1 MSDRGDRIVSVLE
14 DAFAALMAA
23 DPAAFRHKFRKMAAE
38 PFAFY
43 RGSACLFYADMAE
56 MPDEWAD
63 ERTSRIWIQGDLHA
77 QNFGTYMD
85 SEGTL
90 VFDVNDFDEAY
101 LGSFTWDIRRFAA
114 SMALLGWRKALP
126 DSVIGDLVRAY
137 VSSYV
142 RQVRSFAEH
151 PGDELFSLRLD
162 STEGVLHR
170 VLQRARLAT
179 RIGLLAEKTTI
190 ADYDRMFR
198 RDRDGIH
205 ELTPEMRA
213 LVEQAYG
220 SYLDTIPQGKRA
232 NSRTYTVKDVVGR
245 SGFGIG
251 SAGLHAYNI
260 LVEGRTQALEND
272 VVLSMK
278 QANVAAPSR
287 IVSDERIREYFT
299 DHGHR
304 TAVSQRA
311 LQAHADP
318 WLGHTQIEGV
328 GYVVAELSPYEADL
342 DWSDLTEP
350 ADMLPV
356 LDYLGRATAKM
367 HCVADEDSAQ
377 TLVDFQCEEAI
388 AAAIGSRE
396 EAFATRSSSSRSTMP
411 GRPARTIGCSW
422 TRSATAESRAWAPP
436 PSHHTLASGAK
447 STVRM

>member
-1 MSDRGDRIVSVLE
+1 
-14 DAFAALMAA
+14 
-23 DPAAFRHKFRKMAAE
+23 
-38 PFAFY
+38 
-43 RGSACLFYADMAE
+43 
-56 MPDEWAD
+56 
-63 ERTSRIWIQGDLHA
+63 
-77 QNFGTYMD
+77 MD

-101 LGSFTWDIRRFAA
+101 LGSFTWDLRRFAA

-126 DSVIGDLVRAY
+126 DSVISDLIRTYLGAY
-137 VSSYV
+137 VS
-142 RQVRSFAEH
+142 QVRTFAEK

-162 STEGVLHR
+162 NTDGALHH

-179 RIGLLAEKTTI
+179 RIGLLDEKTVVVS
-190 ADYDRMFR
+190 YERVFR
-198 RDRDGIH
+198 RDREGTH
-205 ELTPEMRA
+205 ELDPPVRA
-213 LVEQAYG
+213 AVEKAFA
-220 SYLDTIPQGKRA
+220 SYLDTIPTGKRA
-232 NSRTYTVKDVVGR
+232 GSRTYTVKDVVGR

-260 LVEGRTQALEND
+260 LVEGHTQALEND

-287 IVSDERIREYFT
+287 IVPDERIREYFT

-318 WLGHTQIEGV
+318 WLGHTQIDGT

-356 LDYLGRATAKM
+356 LDHLGRATAKM
-367 HCVADEDSAQ
+367 HCVADEDSSQ
-377 TLVDFQCEEAI
+377 TLVTFQCEEAI
-388 AAAIGSRE
+388 AEVIGSRDTE
-396 EAFATRSSSSRSTMP
+396 FADSIVAFALDYARQTREDHRLFVDAFREGRIKGVGST
-411 GRPARTIGCSW
+411 A
-422 TRSATAESRAWAPP
+422 
-436 PSHHTLASGAK
+436 
-447 STVRM
+447 

>member
-1 MSDRGDRIVSVLE
+1 MTDRGDRIVSVLE
-14 DAFAALMAA
+14 EAFAGLMAA
-23 DPAAFRHKFRKMAAE
+23 DPAAFRHKFRRMAAE
-38 PFAFY
+38 PFTFY

-56 MPDEWAD
+56 LPDEWTD

-101 LGSFTWDIRRFAA
+101 LGSFTWDLRRFAA
-114 SMALLGWRKALP
+114 SMALLGWRKAFP
-126 DSVIGDLVRAY
+126 DSVITELIRTYVAAY
-137 VSSYV
+137 VA
-142 RQVRSFAEH
+142 QVRSFAEH
-151 PGDELFSLRLD
+151 PNDELFSLRLD
-162 STEGVLHR
+162 STEGTLHR

-179 RIGLLAEKTTI
+179 RIGLLDEKTTI
-190 ADYDRMFR
+190 VDYERRFR

-205 ELTPEMRA
+205 ELSADVLESVARA
-213 LVEQAYG
+213 FA
-220 SYLDTIPQGKRA
+220 SYLDTIPTGKRA
-232 NSRTYTVKDVVGR
+232 SSRTYAVKDAVGR

-260 LVEGRTQALEND
+260 LVEGRSQALEND

-278 QANVAAPSR
+278 QANIAAPSR
-287 IVSDERIREYFT
+287 IVPDERIREYFT

-318 WLGHTQIEGV
+318 WLGHTEIDGV

-356 LDYLGRATAKM
+356 LGYLGRATAKM
-367 HCVADEDSAQ
+367 HCVADSDSSQ

-388 AAAIGSRE
+388 TAVIGDRE
-396 EAFATRSSSSRSTMP
+396 EAFTDAIVEFALDYARQTREDHRLFVDAFRDGRIKGVGST
-411 GRPARTIGCSW
+411 A
-422 TRSATAESRAWAPP
+422 
-436 PSHHTLASGAK
+436 
-447 STVRM
+447 

>member
-1 MSDRGDRIVSVLE
+1 MTDRGDRIVSVLE
-14 DAFAALMAA
+14 NAFAGLMSA

-56 MPDEWAD
+56 LSDEWTD
-63 ERTSRIWIQGDLHA
+63 DRTSRIWIQGDLHA

-101 LGSFTWDIRRFAA
+101 LGSFTWDLRRFAA

-126 DSVIGDLVRAY
+126 DSVITDLIRTYVAAYVTQVRA
-137 VSSYV
+137 
-142 RQVRSFAEH
+142 FAER
-151 PGDELFSLRLD
+151 PNDELFSLRLD
-162 STEGVLHR
+162 STEGALHR

-179 RIGLLAEKTTI
+179 RIGLLDEKTVI
-190 ADYDRMFR
+190 VDYERTFR
-198 RDRDGIH
+198 RDREGTH
-205 ELTPEMRA
+205 ELTPSVRA
-213 LVEQAYG
+213 AVEEAFT
-220 SYLDTIPQGKRA
+220 SYLDTIPTGKRA
-232 NSRTYTVKDVVGR
+232 SSRTYTVKDVVGR

-287 IVSDERIREYFT
+287 IVPDQRIRDYFT

-318 WLGHTQIEGV
+318 WLGHTQINGV

-367 HCVADEDSAQ
+367 HCVADEDSEQ
-377 TLVDFQCEEAI
+377 TLVAFQCEEAI
-388 AAAIGSRE
+388 AAVIGDRSA
-396 EAFATRSSSSRSTMP
+396 AFADSIVAFALDYARQTREDHRLFVDAFREGRIKGVGST
-411 GRPARTIGCSW
+411 A
-422 TRSATAESRAWAPP
+422 
-436 PSHHTLASGAK
+436 
-447 STVRM
+447 